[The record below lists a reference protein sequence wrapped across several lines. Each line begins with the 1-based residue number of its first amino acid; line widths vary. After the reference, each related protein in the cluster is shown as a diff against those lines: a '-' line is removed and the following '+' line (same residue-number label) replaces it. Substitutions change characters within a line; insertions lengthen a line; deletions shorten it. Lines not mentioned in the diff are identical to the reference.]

1 MSLSRIRQLTDA
13 GVSGGQIAIL
23 LRNATNAAVFASALE
38 SEDVPVLVTAGA
50 TLFDAV
56 EVREVMA
63 LLRAIAV
70 PTDDERLTEVLAS
83 RLVHVSDDALLSL
96 RLSAGREPLWT
107 AVRAVGEGLAGA
119 ADLSQHD
126 AAAVRVAYRAI
137 DDLGSRQGTLSLHE
151 LVHAACAAF
160 DYDLTLLSLGP
171 AGLRAWSNV
180 LKIARYAAQYEQ
192 IESSD
197 PAAFVDYLKQR
208 SDGAKDREAAAE
220 AGGDAVRIM
229 TIHSAKGL
237 EFPVVFVAD
246 LGAAKLRSPDN
257 VLVAKVGE
265 GESATPVVGLRFK
278 CGDDGESAATALHGR
293 LAEAGQAKDLEEQKR
308 CLYVA
313 CTRAQD
319 LLVVSG
325 VSDLGKPAEQTSAM
339 IGWVREAL
347 GDPDA
352 SGTVTCGDT
361 EVRVT
366 LASPSEEQEQPA
378 PACVAGDVLLFDEVQ
393 EPPRESPAR
402 GIPQKVSYS
411 ALHTHEQ
418 CPLSYRV
425 RYELR
430 LGEFRAP
437 SDSRA
442 SDFGSAFHSIMQT
455 ARGGEPVPE
464 SIDAAIARYRL
475 GEAGR
480 ARLASALD
488 AFGAS
493 PFSAR
498 LARADRVECEEPIRI
513 SVGDTALGGSI
524 DVLAWTG
531 DEALVLDY
539 KTGRAPSGETA
550 SRMAGYEL
558 QARCYALAA
567 FEAGARRVEAVFCFV
582 EQGAQAVSFDFT
594 AEDAPAIRADI
605 ERRIKAICGAASDA
619 SGRVRP

>member
-1 MSLSRIRQLTDA
+1 MDNPDRSKAAAVAEEARLVASRIRQLTDA

-38 SEDVPVLVTAGA
+38 SEEVPVLVTAGA

-107 AVRAVGEGLAGA
+107 AVRAVGERLAGA

-126 AAAVRVAYRAI
+126 AAAVSSRLSGHRRLGISAGHALAARAR
-137 DDLGSRQGTLSLHE
+137 SRGVCRLRL
-151 LVHAACAAF
+151 
-160 DYDLTLLSLGP
+160 DLTLLSLGP

-192 IESSD
+192 VESSD

-246 LGAAKLRSPDN
+246 LGAAKLQWPDN
-257 VLVAKVGE
+257 VLVAKVGK

-278 CGDDGESAATALHGR
+278 CGEDSESAATALHGR
-293 LAEAGQAKDLEEQKR
+293 LAEAGQARDLEEQKR

-325 VSDLGKPAEQTSAM
+325 VSDLGKPAEPD
-339 IGWVREAL
+339 L
-347 GDPDA
+347 GDDRLDSRSA
-352 SGTVTCGDT
+352 G
-361 EVRVT
+361 R
-366 LASPSEEQEQPA
+366 SE
-378 PACVAGDVLLFDEVQ
+378 CI
-393 EPPRESPAR
+393 RR
-402 GIPQKVSYS
+402 
-411 ALHTHEQ
+411 
-418 CPLSYRV
+418 R
-425 RYELR
+425 ELR
-430 LGEFRAP
+430 RDPGQGDLG
-437 SDSRA
+437 
-442 SDFGSAFHSIMQT
+442 Q
-455 ARGGEPVPE
+455 PV
-464 SIDAAIARYRL
+464 R
-475 GEAGR
+475 
-480 ARLASALD
+480 
-488 AFGAS
+488 
-493 PFSAR
+493 
-498 LARADRVECEEPIRI
+498 
-513 SVGDTALGGSI
+513 
-524 DVLAWTG
+524 
-531 DEALVLDY
+531 
-539 KTGRAPSGETA
+539 
-550 SRMAGYEL
+550 
-558 QARCYALAA
+558 
-567 FEAGARRVEAVFCFV
+567 
-582 EQGAQAVSFDFT
+582 
-594 AEDAPAIRADI
+594 
-605 ERRIKAICGAASDA
+605 
-619 SGRVRP
+619 

>member
-1 MSLSRIRQLTDA
+1 M
-13 GVSGGQIAIL
+13 
-23 LRNATNAAVFASALE
+23 FASALE

-50 TLFDAV
+50 TLFDTV

-70 PTDDERLTEVLAS
+70 PADDERLTEVLAS
-83 RLVHVSDDALLSL
+83 RLVHLSDDALLSL

-137 DDLGSRQGTLSLHE
+137 DELGSRQGTLSLHE

-208 SDGAKDREAAAE
+208 SDGAKDRAAAAE

-278 CGDDGESAATALHGR
+278 CGDDDESAATALHGR

-347 GDPDA
+347 G
-352 SGTVTCGDT
+352 
-361 EVRVT
+361 R
-366 LASPSEEQEQPA
+366 
-378 PACVAGDVLLFDEVQ
+378 
-393 EPPRESPAR
+393 
-402 GIPQKVSYS
+402 
-411 ALHTHEQ
+411 
-418 CPLSYRV
+418 
-425 RYELR
+425 
-430 LGEFRAP
+430 
-437 SDSRA
+437 
-442 SDFGSAFHSIMQT
+442 
-455 ARGGEPVPE
+455 
-464 SIDAAIARYRL
+464 
-475 GEAGR
+475 
-480 ARLASALD
+480 
-488 AFGAS
+488 
-493 PFSAR
+493 
-498 LARADRVECEEPIRI
+498 
-513 SVGDTALGGSI
+513 
-524 DVLAWTG
+524 
-531 DEALVLDY
+531 
-539 KTGRAPSGETA
+539 
-550 SRMAGYEL
+550 SRMHPE
-558 QARCYALAA
+558 
-567 FEAGARRVEAVFCFV
+567 
-582 EQGAQAVSFDFT
+582 
-594 AEDAPAIRADI
+594 P
-605 ERRIKAICGAASDA
+605 
-619 SGRVRP
+619 